1 MAKEKDMK
9 SYSSEKCLPF
19 EYYMKKPDP
28 EDEFE
33 GLIQGQVIEGRFHGP
48 DLVGTKIDSDR
59 ADSDA
64 GGCLRSPEA
73 EPEGEKGLAEP
84 EAAVT
89 PVRKL

>member
-1 MAKEKDMK
+1 MK

-48 DLVGTKIDSDR
+48 DLDLDRIDSDR

-64 GGCLRSPEA
+64 GEGISALTGM
-73 EPEGEKGLAEP
+73 EPEEEGSWP
-84 EAAVT
+84 R
-89 PVRKL
+89 PKLP